1 MCIRYADLRG
11 HLRTAKDSLWILFTR
26 LFTLV
31 TISMLLSGCAIPVAP
46 FYAEPLPKDRLKQIK
61 AGANKDEVIQLVG
74 EPHATR
80 LDGKF
85 WYYGGTR
92 PLVVL
97 GGPNGSGSIL
107 DYNWIEVAFD
117 DELRFQ
123 YMEHYESKSGCARSN
138 NCLLWGEWDPVS
150 KVMTDKAIF
159 ASPPDHDAAAKMFSP
174 PVSGCAIY
182 VFYSSRTSFI
192 ARSLL
197 LDDVIAVS
205 VRGSKPSWLNIDTY
219 LRVEVPLGAV
229 EISSGPMSK
238 KQWNCETN
246 DVSFFG
252 VQGIFSGPDRIEK
265 VDAAIG
271 KEEIMRRRLLLPP

>member
-1 MCIRYADLRG
+1 MCIRYTYLRDY
-11 HLRTAKDSLWILFTR
+11 LPTVKYSLWILFAR
-26 LFTLV
+26 LFILV
-31 TISMLLSGCAIPVAP
+31 IISMLLSGCAIPVAP
-46 FYAEPLPKDRLKQIK
+46 FYDEPLPKDRLTQIK
-61 AGANKDEVIQLVG
+61 AGANKDEVIQLFG

-92 PLVVL
+92 PLVFL
-97 GGPNGSGSIL
+97 GAPNASGAIL

-117 DELRFQ
+117 DELRLQ
-123 YMEHYESKSGCARSN
+123 YIEHYESKSGCARSN
-138 NCLLWGEWDPVS
+138 NCLLWGEWDSVS

-174 PVSGCAIY
+174 SVSGCAIY
-182 VFYSSRTSFI
+182 VFYTSRTSFI

-229 EISSGPMSK
+229 EISTGPMSK

-246 DVSFFG
+246 DVSFFLG
-252 VQGIFSGPDRIEK
+252 SGNFFRT
-265 VDAAIG
+265 
-271 KEEIMRRRLLLPP
+271 